1 MATPIE
7 AGDPAMTEADEQ
19 ELAGP
24 GDVAVSL
31 PSSPACHWTSETAT
45 GVLYGKDGQILQPRA
60 VGHDGARA
68 DHAESVASEED
79 SPHCPLLS
87 LPEEMVVKVLLLL
100 DAESV
105 ARFGATSR

>member
-24 GDVAVSL
+24 GDVAVSV
-31 PSSPACHWTSETAT
+31 PST

-60 VGHDGARA
+60 VGHDGARV